1 MPQFNL
7 NGTSVE
13 LVPQDRQVFTWLANQ
28 VYRKLHA
35 DKAPPLP
42 GLLAM
47 IALDAPKQQIPLD
60 DPRPQAVM
68 WTLHQLGVDGVT
80 LDEANSQVT
89 WNRGTHED
97 VGKRPFV
104 QHFTE
109 EGVRDGRALAASLS
123 VVLQRTI
130 RINGNEV
137 PVRIVDIDLLRAQVE
152 ELKKR
157 HTDEKLDMSLA
168 AARYV
173 AELMASGVPD
183 HDLRL
188 RAALEMAADLAVRS
202 LVVDM
207 ANQQV
212 RVEAFNEMG
221 ALAAAFFQ
229 NVPVEQFENALKRA
243 QVLNAAAQET
253 NRKAAAKA
261 PKAGAGAAA
270 APSARQVSLDFKRR
284 RR

>member
-13 LVPQDRQVFTWLANQ
+13 LVPQDRPVFTWLANQ

-42 GLLAM
+42 GMLAM

-68 WTLHQLGVDGVT
+68 WTLYQLGVDGVT

-97 VGKRPFV
+97 VGKRPYV

-130 RINGNEV
+130 RINGTEV
-137 PVRIVDIDLLRAQVE
+137 PVRIVDIDLIRAQVE

-173 AELMASGVPD
+173 AELMSSGVPD

-207 ANQQV
+207 PNQQV

-261 PKAGAGAAA
+261 SKAPAAAA
-270 APSARQVSLDFKRR
+270 APAARQVSLDFKRR

>member
-261 PKAGAGAAA
+261 PKAGAAA
-270 APSARQVSLDFKRR
+270 APAARQVSLDFKRR